1 MNYRDGQ
8 KQQILSKNSSLV
20 FTWWWSCSNSLIVSG
35 WVSCLHTNICKTQRF
50 ASFQLHYLI
59 LLVFTTM
66 KNSIYNMAP
75 VFSAWLFSRYMLL
88 IITEPDIQTNTY
100 EFNSD
105 LCACVSVNLPKFW
118 FLEPFFRET
127 ASRVTGNVGER
138 KERRRPAAKDLKLVC
153 GRGLWMLDLF
163 STCLSVCQQKLLNRF
178 SLHLD
183 GRWVSVHNRPRYL
196 LLWRNFFTLS

>member
-8 KQQILSKNSSLV
+8 KQQVLSENSSLFYVV
-20 FTWWWSCSNSLIVSG
+20 FTWWCSCSSSLIVSG
-35 WVSCLHTNICKTQRF
+35 WVSCLHTNICKTQRC

-66 KNSIYNMAP
+66 KNTTHNMAP
-75 VFSAWLFSRYMLL
+75 VLSAWLFSRYMLL
-88 IITEPDIQTNTY
+88 IITEPDKQTNTS

-105 LCACVSVNLPKFW
+105 LFACAKVLVSWAFIQRDSV
-118 FLEPFFRET
+118 
-127 ASRVTGNVGER
+127 ER
-138 KERRRPAAKDLKLVC
+138 YRKCGRKKRGRPAAKDLRLVC
-153 GRGLWMLDLF
+153 RRGLCTLNLF

-183 GRWVSVHNRPRYL
+183 GGWVSVHIRPRYL